1 MIVFLVSFEQYGQKF
16 LEYLERYGPRVVIA
30 LLVLVVGFRVLRF
43 LKRYFNKF
51 LTKAKVD
58 PTAQPFL
65 VGLFHKGMQL
75 VLLIT
80 VATMVGVSTTSL
92 ITLLGAAG
100 LAIGLALQGTLSNI
114 AGGLMLLSLKP
125 YRVGDMV
132 EVQNFIGRVDQI
144 QLFHTH
150 LLTMDNRRVILPNG
164 LILGDAIVNI
174 TAEPARRV
182 DVLLQ
187 VSLRANS
194 AQVLQT
200 LQQVAEVHKARLLP
214 DPEPFVGITQITDR
228 AMMVTLRAW
237 APTEQYWE
245 TYHTL
250 MTASKTALDKAGI
263 EMPQLQLDLV
273 APSGTPA
280 GPSSK

>member
-1 MIVFLVSFEQYGQKF
+1 MIVCLASIEQYGEKF
-16 LEYLERYGPRVVIA
+16 LDYLDRYGPRVLIA
-30 LLVLVVGFRVLRF
+30 LVVLIVGFRVIRLF
-43 LKRYFNKF
+43 KRTFSKL

-58 PTAQPFL
+58 PTALPFL
-65 VGLFHKGMQL
+65 VGIIYRGLQL

-114 AGGLMLLSLKP
+114 AGGLMLLTLKP

-150 LLTMDNRRVILPNG
+150 LLTMDNRRVFLPNG

-182 DVLLQ
+182 DVVLQ
-187 VSLRANS
+187 VSLRADS

-200 LQQVAEVHKARLLP
+200 LQHVADAYKPKLLP

-228 AMMVTLRAW
+228 AIMVTLRAW
-237 APTEQYWE
+237 VPTEQYWDV
-245 TYHTL
+245 YHAL
-250 MTASKTALDKAGI
+250 MTDCKTALDKAGI

-273 APSGTPA
+273 APAGTPA